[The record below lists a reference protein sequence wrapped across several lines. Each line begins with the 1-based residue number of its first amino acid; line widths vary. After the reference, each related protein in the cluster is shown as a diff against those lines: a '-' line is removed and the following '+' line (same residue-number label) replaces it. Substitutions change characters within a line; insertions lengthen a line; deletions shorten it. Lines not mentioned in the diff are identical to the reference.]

1 MLVKILLKTVKDGNR
16 NRISFQDIFFDDA
29 RASQALASLRERIA
43 SEGGSEVPF
52 LIDRSV
58 DNNATV
64 ESVISG
70 VLADFA

>member
-16 NRISFQDIFFDDA
+16 NRISFQDIFFDDT

-43 SEGGSEVPF
+43 AEGGSEVPF

>member
-16 NRISFQDIFFDDA
+16 NRVSFQDIFFDDA
-29 RASQALASLRERIA
+29 RARQALDLLSERIA
-43 SEGGSEVPF
+43 SEGGREVPF

-64 ESVISG
+64 ESVING

>member
-29 RASQALASLRERIA
+29 RASQALSSLRERIA
-43 SEGGSEVPF
+43 AEGGSEVPF